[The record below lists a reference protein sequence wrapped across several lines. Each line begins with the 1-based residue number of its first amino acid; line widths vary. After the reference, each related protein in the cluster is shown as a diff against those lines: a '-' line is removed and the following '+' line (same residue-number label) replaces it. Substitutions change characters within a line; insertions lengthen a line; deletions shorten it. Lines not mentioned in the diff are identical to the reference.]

1 MPRPTAMK
9 KLVDTGENSADRRP
23 LLAMSPAHVS
33 MPKAFS
39 TCSET
44 CKRPPVSALLYL
56 MCSASDVP
64 CVQTVLLWHTKL
76 L

>member
-1 MPRPTAMK
+1 MK
-9 KLVDTGENSADRRP
+9 KFVDTGENSADRRP

-44 CKRPPVSALLYL
+44 CKTPPVSSLL
-56 MCSASDVP
+56 
-64 CVQTVLLWHTKL
+64 
-76 L
+76 

>member
-1 MPRPTAMK
+1 MK
-9 KLVDTGENSADRRP
+9 KFVDTGEKSADRRP
-23 LLAMSPAHVS
+23 LLAMSLAHVS

-56 MCSASDVP
+56 MCSASDDP
-64 CVQTVLLWHTKL
+64 CVQRVLLCHTEQL
-76 L
+76 